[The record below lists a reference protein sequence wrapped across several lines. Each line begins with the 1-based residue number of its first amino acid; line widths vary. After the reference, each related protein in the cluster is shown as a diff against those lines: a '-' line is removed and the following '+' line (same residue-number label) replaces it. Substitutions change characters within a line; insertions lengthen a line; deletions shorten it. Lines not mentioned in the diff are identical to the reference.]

1 MKTHVLFALAAL
13 GLLAQAA
20 PALATPTTIS
30 LNQVWTGSQP
40 DGNPAWLVAT
50 FNQTSS
56 TTGTLTLTSDLNGS
70 DFLQG
75 LESSNSAIGWAFFV
89 NQAVT
94 GITCTS
100 GDCANSNSGFN
111 AITTNSKG
119 NLTGGFNAGPVPGG
133 FNLAFGWDVG
143 SRFLEGSSAIYQLTF
158 SAPFTGSP
166 ITYNTDGWS
175 SVAHVQG
182 IGNGSCSGWIVAGKG
197 TDAQGITAPCTNSPP
212 VSVPE
217 PRQLGIF
224 GLGLLLIGTFFGLRH
239 RYS

>member
-1 MKTHVLFALAAL
+1 MKRQVLFGLAVL
-13 GLLAQAA
+13 GLLALAA

-30 LNQVWTGSQP
+30 LNQVWTGNTP
-40 DGNPAWLVAT
+40 DGTPAWLVAT
-50 FNQTSS
+50 FDQTGSN
-56 TTGTLTLTSDLNGS
+56 TGTLTLTSHLDGS

-94 GITCTS
+94 GISCTS

-111 AITTNSKG
+111 AITITKG
-119 NLTGGFNAGPVPGG
+119 KPKGGFNAGSVPGG

-143 SRFLEGSSAIYQLTF
+143 NRFLDGSSAIYQLTF
-158 SAPFTGSP
+158 SSPFTGSP

-182 IGNGSCSGWIVAGKG
+182 IGPNGSCSGWIVAGNG
-197 TDAQGITAPCTNSPP
+197 TDAQGGTACGGPP

-217 PRQLGIF
+217 PAELGVF
-224 GLGLLLIGTFFGLRH
+224 GFGLLLIGTFLGLRR